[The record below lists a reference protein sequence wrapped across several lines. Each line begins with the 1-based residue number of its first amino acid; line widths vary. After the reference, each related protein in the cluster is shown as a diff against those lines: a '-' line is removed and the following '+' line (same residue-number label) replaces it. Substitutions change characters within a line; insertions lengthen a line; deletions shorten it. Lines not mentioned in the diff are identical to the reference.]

1 MDPYV
6 LKPPTKTLSTCTLF
20 FAYNIFY
27 PAGPGS
33 DYKYTTMLI
42 HELTENLASTLVKGA
57 AAVAKSVDT
66 YKLRAILGNMRP
78 LDRLPPNEARQD
90 LYVMIG
96 NLKKIELEI
105 PQVADV
111 IKFIE
116 QQQNNPQSAQVL
128 QMAVSMLR
136 KIVG

>member
-1 MDPYV
+1 MR
-6 LKPPTKTLSTCTLF
+6 
-20 FAYNIFY
+20 
-27 PAGPGS
+27 
-33 DYKYTTMLI
+33 I

-57 AAVAKSVDT
+57 ATAIKAVDT

-78 LDRLPPNEARQD
+78 LDRLPPHEARQD
-90 LYVMIG
+90 LYAMIG

-128 QMAVSMLR
+128 QMAISMLR

>member
-1 MDPYV
+1 
-6 LKPPTKTLSTCTLF
+6 
-20 FAYNIFY
+20 
-27 PAGPGS
+27 
-33 DYKYTTMLI
+33 
-42 HELTENLASTLVKGA
+42 
-57 AAVAKSVDT
+57 
-66 YKLRAILGNMRP
+66 
-78 LDRLPPNEARQD
+78 
-90 LYVMIG
+90 MIG

>member
-1 MDPYV
+1 MR
-6 LKPPTKTLSTCTLF
+6 
-20 FAYNIFY
+20 
-27 PAGPGS
+27 
-33 DYKYTTMLI
+33 I

-90 LYVMIG
+90 LYAMIR

-128 QMAVSMLR
+128 QMAVTMLR